1 MNLVD
6 GKRAAMNPITNRSI
20 GLGRLG
26 LLAGLAAIAACTAG
40 AETEPSEHAST
51 ADAAER
57 YIVGFHDA
65 AAGRAEMRA
74 AGAEKVLAIRG
85 MNAAAYRLPARA
97 VEALEQSPAI
107 AFIEPDHRRYPLGDI
122 VPYGIEMV
130 QAHLVSDE
138 HAANRK
144 VCVIDSGYYIGHSD
158 LQNNNVTGNSNA
170 GSGDPFR
177 DSCGHGTHVTGTISA
192 LANGEGVLGVLPSGH
207 VGLHIVKV
215 FGDDDFSSGACGYS
229 HTSSVINAAQECAA
243 AGAHVI
249 NMSLGG
255 SGSSNAEAQ
264 AFQNLFDQ
272 GILLVAAA
280 GNDGNTRHSF
290 PASYDAVISVAA
302 IDQNKAL
309 AGFSQRNNQVELA
322 APGVSVISTVPTQE
336 AALTVDGQLYLVG
349 FMTGSVR
356 TAVSGPLA
364 SGGLCNSQDSGW
376 SGRVV
381 LCERGEISFGDKV
394 ANVTAS
400 GGLGAVIYN
409 NEPGNF
415 SGTLSNNQN
424 FVSAIPAVSASQ
436 EDGQQLLASAL
447 GTQAQVST
455 ELLAPASGYAAQQ
468 GTSMASPHVAAV
480 AALVW
485 SHDTSWTNQQIR
497 NALAATAE
505 DLGAPG
511 RDDSFGHGLV
521 QARAALDH
529 LGGGGGGCLLSISD
543 VETSALDA
551 DRFAITWTTA
561 DSASSEV
568 SFSCCGTYSD
578 GERKTAH
585 RMVFRGS
592 AEASYE
598 FVLGGT
604 SANGCTTE
612 AGPFTHAN

>member
-1 MNLVD
+1 MRNDLD
-6 GKRAAMNPITNRSI
+6 RQ
-20 GLGRLG
+20 LGRQLGFTRLG
-26 LLAGLAAIAACTAG
+26 LLAALATLAACLAGEELEVFDQAATAEEG
-40 AETEPSEHAST
+40 
-51 ADAAER
+51 R
-57 YIVGFHDA
+57 YIVAFHDT
-65 AAGRAEMRA
+65 AAGEVALRA
-74 AGAEKVLAIRG
+74 AGAEKLLAIRG

-97 VEALEQSPAI
+97 VAALERHPAV
-107 AFIEPDHRRYPLGDI
+107 AYVEPDLRRYPLADI

-144 VCVIDSGYYIGHSD
+144 VCVIDSGYYIDHRD
-158 LQNNNVTGNSNA
+158 LQNDNVTANSNA

-192 LANGEGVLGVLPSGH
+192 LANGEGVLGVLPSGLI
-207 VGLHIVKV
+207 GLHIVKV
-215 FGDDDFSSGACGYS
+215 FGNDDFASGACGYS

-255 SGSSNAEAQ
+255 SGSSQSEAQ
-264 AFQNLFDQ
+264 AFQALFDQ

-280 GNDGNTRHSF
+280 GNDGNTQESF
-290 PASYDAVISVAA
+290 PASYDSVISVAA
-302 IDQNKAL
+302 IDENKSL
-309 AGFSQRNNQVELA
+309 ASFSQRNSQVELA
-322 APGVSVISTVPTQE
+322 APGVSVISTVAAQE
-336 AALTVDGQLYLVG
+336 AGLTVDGQIFLVD

-356 TAVSGPLA
+356 TAVEAPLA
-364 SGGLCNSQDSGW
+364 HGGLCDAVSG
-376 SGRVV
+376 SLAGRVV

-415 SGTLSNNQN
+415 SGTLGDNPST
-424 FVSAIPAVSASQ
+424 IPAVAASQ
-436 EDGQQLLASAL
+436 EDGQHLVSTAL
-447 GTQAQVST
+447 GDNAEVST
-455 ELLAPASGYAAQQ
+455 ELLAPTSAYAAQQ
-468 GTSMASPHVAAV
+468 GTSMASPHVAGV

-511 RDDSFGHGLV
+511 RDNSFGHGLV

-529 LGGGGGGCLLSISD
+529 LLEGGGGCVLSISD
-543 VETSALDA
+543 IETAAIDEG
-551 DRFAITWTTA
+551 RFTISWTTA
-561 DSASSEV
+561 EAASSEV
-568 SFSCCGTYSD
+568 TFDCCGTYTD
-578 GERKTAH
+578 GQRKTSH
-585 RMVFRGS
+585 RMVFRGAPSS
-592 AEASYE
+592 AFE
-598 FVLGGT
+598 FAIRGT
-604 SANGCTTE
+604 SDAGCTGE
-612 AGPFTHAN
+612 IGPISFAL